1 MSTEPAVIRNLSSTW
16 RVGICAVVGLLAGAV
31 TVLFA
36 PWQLAVLIGWSFV
49 SGMLLLW
56 VWAEVRPLDAAQTR
70 ARSTSED
77 SSPGTALLVV
87 VTASVVSLAGVAFGL
102 VEARHADRGL
112 EVALTAMSV
121 VSVALSW
128 CLVHT
133 MFTLHYAHQYYI
145 EPVGGI
151 DFPGGEAPDYRDFA
165 YFSFAIGMSFATS
178 DINISGRA
186 VRHIALR
193 HALVSYFFGAVIVGL
208 VINVMA
214 GFIQ

>member
-1 MSTEPAVIRNLSSTW
+1 MTTEPAIIRNVSSTL
-16 RVGICAVVGLLAGAV
+16 RLGLCSVVGLVAGAV
-31 TVLFA
+31 TALFA
-36 PWQLAVLIGWSFV
+36 PWQLAVLVGWSCL
-49 SGMLLLW
+49 SGVLLLW
-56 VWAEVRPLDAAQTR
+56 VWAEIRPLDAAQTH
-70 ARSTSED
+70 ARSTAED
-77 SSPGTALLVV
+77 SGPGTAVLVV
-87 VTASVVSLAGVAFGL
+87 VTASVVSLVGVALAL
-102 VEARHADRGL
+102 VEARRADPAL
-112 EVALTAMSV
+112 EVALTTMSV
-121 VSVALSW
+121 LSVALAW

-151 DFPGGEAPDYRDFA
+151 DFPGGESPDYRDFA

-214 GFIQ
+214 GFVQ